1 MSSITGVLNLSK
13 SLSDVLTSL
22 HHLSNELNPVL
33 AQPTPPRSFRP
44 RVESTESGATS
55 STTTSPFTSGAFG
68 SLLSSPVTDAFVSST
83 SQPAG
88 VAQGQHSRRTSNI
101 HPIGVTGATTA
112 VSPPPINQHH
122 HSHHHSML
130 PVVDKEAGDI
140 ALLGLARFVA
150 HLNSLSESSQD
161 ITLQLSA
168 DDVAVL
174 TQLIEILH
182 ASLSYPLI
190 NLLAQTQTQTTIPAE
205 SEHISIPPASAS
217 VPVASGQHLPRKFS
231 VLSLP
236 ALKAPLMSSS
246 LSSRDASTRNQAGL
260 QSSSIGDKD
269 QHLIKSTEA
278 PLPSSSILS
287 SSTSALNL
295 LTIRRST
302 TSAGD
307 PADGMVPF
315 SHASTS
321 SISVSTLGQRRPTS
335 RALAAA
341 ELLKRYTAY
350 PSVFDANTREF
361 VESIVAP
368 KKFNAA
374 KEKMKSVAAV
384 VGKLAVATNLFRQA
398 SQSSVDTATAVISAY
413 RSAHGLDVSS
423 NDANRSTSPDTSS
436 TLSASTLLPSLTALN
451 NAQVTE
457 VIDPLTHRSIS
468 AEIDVLCSMDS
479 WDFNIF
485 EANRLL
491 LLKLG
496 ESESS
501 TSPTLSDGEQA
512 SSSSS
517 SAAALVEPMQNI
529 ISTIAPSSAS
539 SALGQLSLDLN
550 ATSGN
555 GATQLALQREAV
567 LGKERGFGV
576 GTEML
581 VSTFCSAL
589 ERLHLSE
596 VFGIDMKVAASFA
609 AKIARGYNSTLSYH
623 NALHGA
629 DVAQAVYYTLSKG
642 ELAQNCSSEV
652 QLSLLIAAACH
663 DVGYPGVNNAF
674 LIASGHPLAL
684 TYNDSSPLENMH
696 VATAFLSMR
705 YPGCNILG
713 SLTSE
718 QRLLV
723 RSLII
728 AGILGTDNSQ
738 HFKLMTKLKRRTARA
753 MRPPQNSSMAN
764 TTGVNNS
771 SRGGGGG
778 GSSSAAHEDE
788 EDEDDD
794 EEEDH
799 AMVEMF
805 DGSLASINTQ
815 REIVYQPF
823 DMTKSNDARLLV
835 TSVLHACDISNPAR
849 PQTIASHWS
858 DWITNEFHNQG
869 DLMKAT
875 GLVVPA
881 MHDRNSSASLLNRA
895 QTQAGF
901 ITVLV
906 LPLWD
911 MIANAPLFKKVMVC
925 ADVYNSLDTNLKDYI
940 AVINSEKEKLSNSGK
955 G

>member
-1 MSSITGVLNLSK
+1 
-13 SLSDVLTSL
+13 
-22 HHLSNELNPVL
+22 
-33 AQPTPPRSFRP
+33 
-44 RVESTESGATS
+44 
-55 STTTSPFTSGAFG
+55 
-68 SLLSSPVTDAFVSST
+68 
-83 SQPAG
+83 
-88 VAQGQHSRRTSNI
+88 
-101 HPIGVTGATTA
+101 
-112 VSPPPINQHH
+112 
-122 HSHHHSML
+122 ML
-130 PVVDKEAGDI
+130 PVVDREAGEI

-150 HLNSLSESSQD
+150 QLNSLSESSQD

-190 NLLAQTQTQTTIPAE
+190 NLLAQTQTQSTTPSE
-205 SEHISIPPASAS
+205 SEHISIPRASAS
-217 VPVASGQHLPRKFS
+217 VPVAFGQHLPRKFS

-236 ALKAPLMSSS
+236 ALKAPLIHQNPASISSYTASRVTVHGDLMSSSS
-246 LSSRDASTRNQAGL
+246 LSSRDAQTRNQAGL
-260 QSSSIGDKD
+260 PLSSIGDKD
-269 QHLIKSTEA
+269 QHLIKSSEA
-278 PLPSSSILS
+278 PLSSSSILS
-287 SSTSALNL
+287 SSTSALDL

-302 TSAGD
+302 SSAGD
-307 PADGMVPF
+307 SADGMVPF

-321 SISVSTLGQRRPTS
+321 STSLSTLGQRRPTS

-384 VGKLAVATNLFRQA
+384 VGKLAVATNLFRQT
-398 SQSSVDTATAVISAY
+398 SQTSSVDTATAVISAY
-413 RSAHGLDVSS
+413 RSAHGLDDVSS

-436 TLSASTLLPSLTALN
+436 THSASTLLPSLTALN

-457 VIDPLTHRSIS
+457 VIDPLTHRSFS

-485 EANRLL
+485 EANRSL

-496 ESESS
+496 EIESS
-501 TSPTLSDGEQA
+501 TSPALSDGEQA
-512 SSSSS
+512 SASSS
-517 SAAALVEPMQNI
+517 SAAEPMQNI
-529 ISTIAPSSAS
+529 ISTIAPSSSS

-550 ATSGN
+550 ATSVN

-581 VSTFCSAL
+581 VSTFCSSL

-642 ELAQNCSSEV
+642 ELAKNCSPEV

-753 MRPPQNSSMAN
+753 MRPPQNSSMSN

-805 DGSLASINTQ
+805 DGSLSSINTQ
-815 REIVYQPF
+815 RDIVYQPF

-911 MIANAPLFKKVMVC
+911 MIANTPLFKKVMVC
-925 ADVYNSLDTNLKDYI
+925 ADVYNSLDNNLKEYI
-940 AVINSEKEKLSNSGK
+940 SVINSEKEKLSSAGK
-955 G
+955 S